1 MKSPRRKRTQPQ
13 RSSGDLSNN
22 RDHVAIQKN
31 AVYSTMEFVPTST
44 VWKDGHR
51 IQPICTVRFQLSA
64 SPTTRESMSGGA
76 QVCSTYDAPHAP
88 IETVLQMFNDALLHD
103 KGTACVAHL
112 IISGCFQD
120 VRLGDLG
127 PLPESIAHS
136 DPDSRLKLDCGIST
150 TQTGIY
156 FHVYFRDFVDMV
168 DARMRNVMRLDF
180 MRAFNSHLSAH
191 PPDDARRINHH
202 HGAFHAK
209 NDHGG
214 YKIVW
219 KMCATSNCDLDLV
232 GSKRPYKHGRERY
245 EDETNRI
252 DVRYSIHAEVRGFD
266 AYTHVPNAF
275 LYNLTTNLMNFMR
288 MYDSTSETNS
298 DQGIRNELYFR
309 LLHVCSDINDD
320 HNLMLDA
327 PVPVLRDKAGLYYG
341 NRHHKRTYPHR
352 PRYPDWT
359 HWEIRDTP
367 NFTHRA
373 NRRYL
378 AREE

>member
-1 MKSPRRKRTQPQ
+1 LYAPQ
-13 RSSGDLSNN
+13 TKILEGGTSDLSNN

-31 AVYSTMEFVPTST
+31 AVYSTMEFVPTVYTTST

-51 IQPICTVRFQLSA
+51 IQPICTVRFQVSA

-76 QVCSTYDAPHAP
+76 QVCSTYDAQHAP
-88 IETVLQMFNDALLHD
+88 IETVHQMFNDALLLD
-103 KGTACVAHL
+103 EGAACVAHL
-112 IISGCFQD
+112 ILSGCFQA

-127 PLPESIAHS
+127 PLPASIAHS
-136 DPDSRLKLDCGIST
+136 DPDSRLTLNCGIST
-150 TQTGIY
+150 SPTGIY

-168 DARMRNVMRLDF
+168 DARMGNVMRLDF

-191 PPDDARRINHH
+191 PPDDARRINHN

-219 KMCATSNCDLDLV
+219 KMCATSNCELDSV
-232 GSKRPYKHGRERY
+232 GSERPYQHPLARY
-245 EDETNRI
+245 ATNPI
-252 DVRYSIHAEVRGFD
+252 EVRYSIHAEVRGFD
-266 AYTHVPNAF
+266 AYAHAPNAF
-275 LYNLTTNLMNFMR
+275 LYNLTTNLMDFMR
-288 MYDSTSETNS
+288 MYDRTDGTNT

-320 HNLMLDA
+320 HDIMLDA
-327 PVPVLRDKAGLYYG
+327 PVPVRRDKAGLYYG
-341 NRHHKRTYPHR
+341 NRYKKKYPQT
-352 PRYPDWT
+352 PKYTDWT

-367 NFTHRA
+367 NFTHRP
-373 NRRYL
+373 NTRHL